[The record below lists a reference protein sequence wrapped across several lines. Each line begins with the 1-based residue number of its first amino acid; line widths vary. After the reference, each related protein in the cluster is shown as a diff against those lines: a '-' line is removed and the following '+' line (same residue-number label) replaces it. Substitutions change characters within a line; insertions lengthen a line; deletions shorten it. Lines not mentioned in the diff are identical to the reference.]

1 MLERDRDI
9 LRAYAG
15 RKLDCSLDGDLVD
28 PNVVVDIAAVALREP
43 VRIRFG
49 AIRLVFIGVDGR
61 PLVEGSA
68 GGLAV

>member
-43 VRIRFG
+43 VRI
-49 AIRLVFIGVDGR
+49 
-61 PLVEGSA
+61 
-68 GGLAV
+68 